1 MSPPTSPL
9 GPRLRCDLEPAAPRL
24 RHLLRVHTCYFGL
37 DPHRPHRRC
46 RRRGGLRPHLF
57 PLSGGAGAGGGF
69 LHRAP
74 PGSPRGMAVGTR
86 LAVQQQQPTKTQQQ
100 RQRGIGCGGADAAGV
115 APPPSPRGMPMA
127 PGPRLAIQPPSTIL
141 APPTTTLQKQQ
152 GIGFGGAAAGV
163 APPPSPPGMPMVA
176 GPRPARQRKRK
187 QPNVA
192 PLQQKIQGFG
202 GAGAGAGPAP
212 VSSSAR
218 AMAEKAAAVD
228 PEEEARARERAAA
241 EQIAYEDARKACNP
255 DFTTPFASVEDA
267 ISRLLRYEED
277 VVYVE
282 KLVLAFNV
290 AVRKSGA
297 GAARAEERL
306 MVENLLLADEQRQ
319 SEHVS
324 ALVRQQQQQLVALHL
339 MLA

>member
-1 MSPPTSPL
+1 
-9 GPRLRCDLEPAAPRL
+9 
-24 RHLLRVHTCYFGL
+24 
-37 DPHRPHRRC
+37 
-46 RRRGGLRPHLF
+46 
-57 PLSGGAGAGGGF
+57 
-69 LHRAP
+69 
-74 PGSPRGMAVGTR
+74 MAVGTR

-100 RQRGIGCGGADAAGV
+100 RQRGIGCGGADAAGVAPPPSPRGMPMAPGPRLAIDQQPSTILAPSPTTTLQKQQGIGFGGAAAAV

-163 APPPSPPGMPMVA
+163 APPPSPPGMSMVA
-176 GPRPARQRKRK
+176 GPRPARQHKRK

-218 AMAEKAAAVD
+218 AMAEKAAAAD

-255 DFTTPFASVEDA
+255 DFTTQFASVEDA
-267 ISRLLRYEED
+267 ISRLLRNEED

-324 ALVRQQQQQLVALHL
+324 ALVRQQQLVALHL